1 MESEHTPVGIQSPVC
16 GFEIHTI
23 TSSRVGW
30 APGSHTDR
38 KWVHWEKL
46 GEAARGRV
54 VIVHRGAGVKSASPC
69 LPVAAGASPQRR
81 GKLGVWLLRAHSR
94 LDAPPPH
101 RHRPHAIPHTPGGKC
116 PGKDGAVQT
125 RQCCVQDEPRRAGV
139 ARPGPGPP
147 QACPRPWGTGAARR
161 AVQVRRGESITL
173 GAVGKGLCRR
183 GP

>member
-147 QACPRPWGTGAARR
+147 QACPRPWGTGAARGPCRCGEGR
-161 AVQVRRGESITL
+161 ASPW
-173 GAVGKGLCRR
+173 GL
-183 GP
+183 